1 MILKN
6 ISILY
11 GTELKYIES
20 TDVQIKNGNFKK
32 ISKKISSKE
41 KSIDCSNLLLIPG
54 FINSHTH
61 IADSIGKDL
70 SIDAD
75 VDSKIHPMIGLKQK
89 LLKETPKKSLSKYMK
104 NSAKSM
110 IKNGITTF
118 IDFREGGLDGIL
130 LLKSALDNLPIRCI
144 ILGRIEHYNTKNEIK
159 QNMPLPKEHIKQLT
173 QLLKNCDGI
182 GISGTN
188 ENSNSNLQS
197 YAKTKKIRAIH
208 AAETKDSVNTSK
220 KLTGKSE
227 IQRAMS
233 LRPSFLIHMT
243 FATKNDLKLVA
254 KNTRGIVICPR
265 ANSSLAEGIPDISLM
280 QKFGCNI
287 AIGTDNVMINSPDMF
302 REMNCN
308 IAIGTDNVMI
318 NSPDIFRE
326 MDYLW
331 KVTMGMSQSRFDPR
345 QILKMA
351 TVNAGKMLNQKI
363 GCIKENYFADCL
375 FINKNSL
382 DLEPMNN
389 VYASIVHR
397 ASENSINAVMIGG
410 KIVNGKL

>member
-1 MILKN
+1 LILKN

-20 TDVQIKNGNFKK
+20 TDVQIKNGIFKK

-89 LLKETPKKSLSKYMK
+89 LLKETSKKSLSKYMK

-110 IKNGITTF
+110 IKKGITTF
-118 IDFREGGLDGIL
+118 IDFREGGLDGVL
-130 LLKSALDNLPIRCI
+130 LLKSALDNIPIRCI
-144 ILGRIEHYNTKNEIK
+144 ILGRIEYYNTKNEIK
-159 QNMPLPKEHIKQLT
+159 QNMSLPKEYIKQLT

-220 KLTGKSE
+220 KLTAKSE
-227 IQRAMS
+227 IQRAML

-243 FATKNDLKLVA
+243 FATKNDLKLAA

-265 ANSSLAEGIPDISLM
+265 ANSSLAEGIPDISSM
-280 QKFGCNI
+280 QKSGCNI
-287 AIGTDNVMINSPDMF
+287 T
-302 REMNCN
+302 
-308 IAIGTDNVMI
+308 IGTDNVMI

-331 KVTMGMSQSRFDPR
+331 KVTMGMSKSRFDPK

>member
-20 TDVQIKNGNFKK
+20 TDVQIKNGIFKK

-89 LLKETPKKSLSKYMK
+89 LLKETSKKSLSKYIK

-110 IKNGITTF
+110 IKKGITTF
-118 IDFREGGLDGIL
+118 IDFREGGLDGVL

-159 QNMPLPKEHIKQLT
+159 QNMLLPKGHIKQLT

-220 KLTGKSE
+220 KLTTKSE
-227 IQRAMS
+227 IQRAML

-265 ANSSLAEGIPDISLM
+265 ANSSLAEGIPNISLM
-280 QKFGCNI
+280 QKSGCNI
-287 AIGTDNVMINSPDMF
+287 T
-302 REMNCN
+302 
-308 IAIGTDNVMI
+308 IGTDNVMI

-331 KVTMGMSQSRFDPR
+331 KVTMGMSQSRFDPK

>member
-20 TDVQIKNGNFKK
+20 TDVKIKNGKFEK

-41 KSIDCSNLLLIPG
+41 KFIDCSNLLLIPG

-89 LLKETPKKSLSKYMK
+89 LLKETPKKSLSKYIK

-110 IKNGITTF
+110 IKKGITTF

-144 ILGRIEHYNTKNEIK
+144 ILGRIEYYNTKNEIK
-159 QNMPLPKEHIKQLT
+159 QNMPLSKEHIKQLT

-220 KLTGKSE
+220 KLTAKSE
-227 IQRAMS
+227 IQRAML

-287 AIGTDNVMINSPDMF
+287 T
-302 REMNCN
+302 
-308 IAIGTDNVMI
+308 IGTDNVMI

-331 KVTMGMSQSRFDPR
+331 KVTMGMSQSRFDPK

>member
-20 TDVQIKNGNFKK
+20 TDVQIKNGIFKK

-41 KSIDCSNLLLIPG
+41 KSTDCSNLLLIPG

-89 LLKETPKKSLSKYMK
+89 LLKETPKKSLSKYIK

-110 IKNGITTF
+110 IKKGITTF
-118 IDFREGGLDGIL
+118 IDFREGGLDGVL

-159 QNMPLPKEHIKQLT
+159 QNMLLPKGHIKQLT

-220 KLTGKSE
+220 KLTTKSE
-227 IQRAMS
+227 IQRAML

-265 ANSSLAEGIPDISLM
+265 ANSSLAEGIPNISLM
-280 QKFGCNI
+280 QKSGCNI
-287 AIGTDNVMINSPDMF
+287 T
-302 REMNCN
+302 
-308 IAIGTDNVMI
+308 IGTDNVMI

-331 KVTMGMSQSRFDPR
+331 KVTMGMSQSRFEPK

>member
-89 LLKETPKKSLSKYMK
+89 LLKETPKKSLSKYIK

-110 IKNGITTF
+110 IKKGITTF

-130 LLKSALDNLPIRCI
+130 LLKSALDNIPIRCI

-188 ENSNSNLQS
+188 ENSNSNLHS

-220 KLTGKSE
+220 KLTAKSE
-227 IQRAMS
+227 IQRAML

-243 FATKNDLKLVA
+243 FATKNDLKLAA

-265 ANSSLAEGIPDISLM
+265 ANSSLAEGIPDISSM
-280 QKFGCNI
+280 QKSGCNI
-287 AIGTDNVMINSPDMF
+287 T
-302 REMNCN
+302 
-308 IAIGTDNVMI
+308 IGTDNVMI

-331 KVTMGMSQSRFDPR
+331 KVTMGMSQSRFDPKE
-345 QILKMA
+345 ILKMA

>member
-20 TDVQIKNGNFKK
+20 TDVQIKNGIFKK

-89 LLKETPKKSLSKYMK
+89 LLKETSKKSLSKYMK

-110 IKNGITTF
+110 IKKGITTF
-118 IDFREGGLDGIL
+118 IDFREGGLDGVL
-130 LLKSALDNLPIRCI
+130 LLKSALDNIPIRCI
-144 ILGRIEHYNTKNEIK
+144 ILGRIEYYNTKNEIK
-159 QNMPLPKEHIKQLT
+159 QNMSLPKEYIKQLT

-220 KLTGKSE
+220 KLTTKSE
-227 IQRAMS
+227 IQRAML

-243 FATKNDLKLVA
+243 FATKNDLKLAA

-265 ANSSLAEGIPDISLM
+265 ANSSLAEGIPDISSM
-280 QKFGCNI
+280 QKSGCNI
-287 AIGTDNVMINSPDMF
+287 T
-302 REMNCN
+302 
-308 IAIGTDNVMI
+308 IGTDNVMI

-331 KVTMGMSQSRFDPR
+331 KVTMGMSKSRFDPK

>member
-1 MILKN
+1 LILKN

-20 TDVQIKNGNFKK
+20 TNIKIKNGIFKK
-32 ISKKISSKE
+32 ISKKIPSKE

-54 FINSHTH
+54 LINSHTH

-110 IKNGITTF
+110 IKKGITTF
-118 IDFREGGLDGIL
+118 IDFREGGLDGVL

-159 QNMPLPKEHIKQLT
+159 QNMSLPEEHIKQLI

-188 ENSNSNLQS
+188 ENSNSNLQL

-220 KLTGKSE
+220 KLTAKSE
-227 IQRAMS
+227 IQRAML

-287 AIGTDNVMINSPDMF
+287 T
-302 REMNCN
+302 
-308 IAIGTDNVMI
+308 IGTDNVMI

-331 KVTMGMSQSRFDPR
+331 KVTMGMSQNRFDPK

>member
-32 ISKKISSKE
+32 ISKKISLKE

-159 QNMPLPKEHIKQLT
+159 QNMPLPKEHIQQLT

-227 IQRAMS
+227 IQRAML

-254 KNTRGIVICPR
+254 ENTRGIVICPR

-287 AIGTDNVMINSPDMF
+287 T
-302 REMNCN
+302 
-308 IAIGTDNVMI
+308 IGTDNVMI

>member
-20 TDVQIKNGNFKK
+20 TDVQIKNGIFKK

-89 LLKETPKKSLSKYMK
+89 LLKETSKKSLSKYIK

-110 IKNGITTF
+110 IKKGITTF
-118 IDFREGGLDGIL
+118 IDFREGGLDGVL

-159 QNMPLPKEHIKQLT
+159 QNMLLPKGHIKQLT

-220 KLTGKSE
+220 KLTAKSE
-227 IQRAMS
+227 IQRAML

-243 FATKNDLKLVA
+243 FATKNDLKLAA

-265 ANSSLAEGIPDISLM
+265 ANSSLAEGIPDISSM
-280 QKFGCNI
+280 QKSGCNI
-287 AIGTDNVMINSPDMF
+287 T
-302 REMNCN
+302 
-308 IAIGTDNVMI
+308 IGTDNVMI

-331 KVTMGMSQSRFDPR
+331 KITMGMSKSRFDPK

>member
-41 KSIDCSNLLLIPG
+41 KAIDCSNLLLIPG

-89 LLKETPKKSLSKYMK
+89 LLKETPTKSLSKYMK

-110 IKNGITTF
+110 IKKGITTF

-130 LLKSALDNLPIRCI
+130 LLKSALENLPIRCI

-159 QNMPLPKEHIKQLT
+159 QNMPLPEEHIKQLT
-173 QLLKNCDGI
+173 QLLKNCNGI

-188 ENSNSNLQS
+188 ENSNSNLKS
-197 YAKTKKIRAIH
+197 YSKTKKIRAIH

-227 IQRAMS
+227 IQRAML

-287 AIGTDNVMINSPDMF
+287 T
-302 REMNCN
+302 
-308 IAIGTDNVMI
+308 IGTDNVMI

>member
-1 MILKN
+1 MILSN

-11 GTELKYIES
+11 GDELKFIES
-20 TDVQIKNGNFKK
+20 TNVQIKNGKFEK
-32 ISKKISSKE
+32 ISNTISSKE
-41 KSIDCSNLLLIPG
+41 KITDCSNLLLIPG

-75 VDSKIHPMIGLKQK
+75 VDTKIHPMIGLKQK
-89 LLKETPKKSLSKYMK
+89 LLNETPKISLSKYIK

-110 IKNGITTF
+110 IKKGITTF
-118 IDFREGGLDGIL
+118 VDFREGGLDGVL
-130 LLKSALDNLPIRCI
+130 LLKSSLDNLPIRCV
-144 ILGRIEHYNTKNEIK
+144 ILGRVEHYNTKNEIK
-159 QNMPLPKEHIKQLT
+159 KNIPLPEQISKQFT
-173 QLLKNCDGI
+173 QLLKNCNGI

-188 ENSNSNLQS
+188 ENSDSNLRS
-197 YAKTKKIRAIH
+197 YAKIKKIRAIH
-208 AAETKDSVNTSK
+208 AAETIDSVTVSK
-220 KLTGKSE
+220 KLTSKSE
-227 IQRAMS
+227 IQRAM
-233 LRPSFLIHMT
+233 LLKPSFLIHMT
-243 FATKNDLKLVA
+243 FATKNDLKLAA
-254 KNTRGIVICPR
+254 KNTRGIVVCPR

-287 AIGTDNVMINSPDMF
+287 T
-302 REMNCN
+302 
-308 IAIGTDNVMI
+308 IGTDNVMI

-331 KVTMGMSQSRFDPR
+331 KVTMGISRNRFDPKL
-345 QILKMA
+345 ILKMA

-363 GCIKENYFADCL
+363 GSIRENYLADCI
-375 FINKNSL
+375 FIDKKSL

-389 VYASIVHR
+389 VHASLVHR

>member
-1 MILKN
+1 LILKN

-110 IKNGITTF
+110 IKKGITTF

-227 IQRAMS
+227 IQRAML

-265 ANSSLAEGIPDISLM
+265 ANSSLAEGIPDISSM
-280 QKFGCNI
+280 QKSGCNI
-287 AIGTDNVMINSPDMF
+287 T
-302 REMNCN
+302 
-308 IAIGTDNVMI
+308 IGTDNVMI

>member
-20 TDVQIKNGNFKK
+20 TDVQIKNGNFEK

-89 LLKETPKKSLSKYMK
+89 LLKETPKKSLSKYIK

-110 IKNGITTF
+110 IKKGITTF
-118 IDFREGGLDGIL
+118 IDFREGGLDGVL

-159 QNMPLPKEHIKQLT
+159 QNMSLPKEHIKQLT

-220 KLTGKSE
+220 KLTAKSE
-227 IQRAMS
+227 IQRAML

-243 FATKNDLKLVA
+243 FATKNDLKLAA

-265 ANSSLAEGIPDISLM
+265 ANSSLAEGIPDISSM
-280 QKFGCNI
+280 QKSGCNI
-287 AIGTDNVMINSPDMF
+287 T
-302 REMNCN
+302 
-308 IAIGTDNVMI
+308 IGTDNVMI

-331 KVTMGMSQSRFDPR
+331 KVTMGMSQSRFEPK

>member
-32 ISKKISSKE
+32 ISKKIPSKE
-41 KSIDCSNLLLIPG
+41 KPIDCSKLLLIPG

-70 SIDAD
+70 SIDAN

-89 LLKETPKKSLSKYMK
+89 LLKETPKKFLSKYIK

-110 IKNGITTF
+110 IKKGITTF

-130 LLKSALDNLPIRCI
+130 LLKSALDNIPIRCI

-188 ENSNSNLQS
+188 ENSNSNLKS

-208 AAETKDSVNTSK
+208 AAETKNSVNTSK
-220 KLTGKSE
+220 KLTAKSE
-227 IQRAMS
+227 IQRAML

-243 FATKNDLKLVA
+243 FATKNDLKLAA

-287 AIGTDNVMINSPDMF
+287 T
-302 REMNCN
+302 
-308 IAIGTDNVMI
+308 IGTDNVMI

-331 KVTMGMSQSRFDPR
+331 KVTMGMSQSRFDPK

-363 GCIKENYFADCL
+363 GCIKETYFADCL

-382 DLEPMNN
+382 DLKPMNN

>member
-20 TDVQIKNGNFKK
+20 TDVQIKNGIFKK

-41 KSIDCSNLLLIPG
+41 KSTDCSNLLLIPG

-89 LLKETPKKSLSKYMK
+89 LLKETPKKSLSKYIK

-110 IKNGITTF
+110 IKKGITTF
-118 IDFREGGLDGIL
+118 IDFREGGLDGVL
-130 LLKSALDNLPIRCI
+130 LLKSALHNIPIRCI

-159 QNMPLPKEHIKQLT
+159 QNMSLPKEYIKQLT

-220 KLTGKSE
+220 KLTTKSE
-227 IQRAMS
+227 IQRAML
-233 LRPSFLIHMT
+233 LRPSYLIHMT
-243 FATKNDLKLVA
+243 FATKND
-254 KNTRGIVICPR
+254 
-265 ANSSLAEGIPDISLM
+265 
-280 QKFGCNI
+280 QK
-287 AIGTDNVMINSPDMF
+287 
-302 REMNCN
+302 
-308 IAIGTDNVMI
+308 
-318 NSPDIFRE
+318 
-326 MDYLW
+326 
-331 KVTMGMSQSRFDPR
+331 
-345 QILKMA
+345 
-351 TVNAGKMLNQKI
+351 
-363 GCIKENYFADCL
+363 
-375 FINKNSL
+375 
-382 DLEPMNN
+382 
-389 VYASIVHR
+389 
-397 ASENSINAVMIGG
+397 
-410 KIVNGKL
+410 

>member
-20 TDVQIKNGNFKK
+20 TDVQIKNGIFKK

-89 LLKETPKKSLSKYMK
+89 LLKETSKKSLSKYMK

-110 IKNGITTF
+110 IKKGITTF
-118 IDFREGGLDGIL
+118 IDFREGGLDGVL
-130 LLKSALDNLPIRCI
+130 LLKSALDNIPIRCI
-144 ILGRIEHYNTKNEIK
+144 ILGRIEYYNTKNEIK
-159 QNMPLPKEHIKQLT
+159 QNMSLPKEYIKQLT

-220 KLTGKSE
+220 KLTAKSE
-227 IQRAMS
+227 IQRAML

-243 FATKNDLKLVA
+243 FATKNDLKLAA

-280 QKFGCNI
+280 QKFGCNV
-287 AIGTDNVMINSPDMF
+287 T
-302 REMNCN
+302 
-308 IAIGTDNVMI
+308 IGTDNVMI

-331 KVTMGMSQSRFDPR
+331 KVTMGMSQSRFEPK

-363 GCIKENYFADCL
+363 GCIKENYSADCL

>member
-89 LLKETPKKSLSKYMK
+89 LLKETPKKSLSKYIK

-110 IKNGITTF
+110 IKKGITTF

-130 LLKSALDNLPIRCI
+130 LLKSALDNIPIRCI

-188 ENSNSNLQS
+188 ENSNSNLHS

-208 AAETKDSVNTSK
+208 AAETKGSVNTSK
-220 KLTGKSE
+220 KLTAKSE
-227 IQRAMS
+227 IQRAML
-233 LRPSFLIHMT
+233 LRPSILIHMT
-243 FATKNDLKLVA
+243 FATKNDLKLAA

-265 ANSSLAEGIPDISLM
+265 ANSSLAEGIPDISSM
-280 QKFGCNI
+280 QKSGCNI
-287 AIGTDNVMINSPDMF
+287 T
-302 REMNCN
+302 
-308 IAIGTDNVMI
+308 IGTDNVMI

-331 KVTMGMSQSRFDPR
+331 KVTMGMSQSRFDPKE
-345 QILKMA
+345 ILKMA

>member
-110 IKNGITTF
+110 IKKGITTF

-130 LLKSALDNLPIRCI
+130 LLKSALDSIPIRCVV
-144 ILGRIEHYNTKNEIK
+144 LGRIDYYNTKNEIK
-159 QNMPLPKEHIKQLT
+159 QNMPLPKEHIQQLT

-220 KLTGKSE
+220 KLTAKSE
-227 IQRAMS
+227 IQRAM
-233 LRPSFLIHMT
+233 LLKPSFLIHMT

-287 AIGTDNVMINSPDMF
+287 T
-302 REMNCN
+302 
-308 IAIGTDNVMI
+308 IGTDNVMI

-375 FINKNSL
+375 FIDKNSL

>member
-11 GTELKYIES
+11 GNELKLIES
-20 TDVQIKNGNFKK
+20 TNVQIKNEKFQK
-32 ISKKISSKE
+32 ISKNISSKE

-61 IADSIGKDL
+61 IADSIAKDL

-75 VDSKIHPMIGLKQK
+75 VNSKIHPMIGLKQK
-89 LLKETPKKSLSKYMK
+89 LLKETPKTSLSKYIK

-110 IKNGITTF
+110 IKKGITTF
-118 IDFREGGLDGIL
+118 VDFREGGLNGIL
-130 LLKSALDNLPIRCI
+130 LLKSSLDNLPIRCI
-144 ILGRIEHYNTKNEIK
+144 ILGRIDHYNTKKEIRK
-159 QNMPLPKEHIKQLT
+159 NTPLPKQVSKQLI

-208 AAETKDSVNTSK
+208 AAETIDSVTVSK
-220 KLTGKSE
+220 KLSAKSE
-227 IQRAMS
+227 IQRAM
-233 LRPSFLIHMT
+233 LLKPSFLIHMT
-243 FATKNDLKLVA
+243 FATKNDLKLAA
-254 KNTRGIVICPR
+254 KNTRGIVVCPR
-265 ANSSLAEGIPDISLM
+265 ANSSLAEGIPDISIM
-280 QKFGCNI
+280 QKFGCNV
-287 AIGTDNVMINSPDMF
+287 T
-302 REMNCN
+302 
-308 IAIGTDNVMI
+308 IGTDNVMI

-331 KVTMGMSQSRFDPR
+331 KVTMGISQNRFDPKL
-345 QILKMA
+345 ILKMA
-351 TVNAGKMLNQKI
+351 TVNGGKMLNQKI
-363 GCIKENYFADCL
+363 GSIKKNYLADCI
-375 FINKNSL
+375 FINKKSL

-397 ASENSINAVMIGG
+397 ASENSIKAVMIGG

>member
-11 GTELKYIES
+11 GNQLKLIES
-20 TDVQIKNGNFKK
+20 TNVQIKNEKFQK
-32 ISKKISSKE
+32 ISKNISSKE

-70 SIDAD
+70 SINAD
-75 VDSKIHPMIGLKQK
+75 VDSKIHPMFGLKQK
-89 LLKETPKKSLSKYMK
+89 LLKETPKKSLAKYIR

-110 IKNGITTF
+110 IKKGITTF
-118 IDFREGGLDGIL
+118 IDFREGGLDGVL

-159 QNMPLPKEHIKQLT
+159 QNMLLPKGHIKQLT

-220 KLTGKSE
+220 KLTTKSE
-227 IQRAMS
+227 IQRAML

-265 ANSSLAEGIPDISLM
+265 ANSSLAEGIPNISLM
-280 QKFGCNI
+280 QKSGCNI
-287 AIGTDNVMINSPDMF
+287 T
-302 REMNCN
+302 
-308 IAIGTDNVMI
+308 IGTDNVMI

-331 KVTMGMSQSRFDPR
+331 KVTMGMSQSRFEPK